1 MIFFKMRADPE
12 QMQEKQSQS
21 AEDALLVAS
30 IADDIMTREQAMNV
44 PSFAACVNKIS
55 ETVST
60 IPFRL
65 YRTDDKGRLE
75 EIKNDKR
82 VQLLNE
88 DTGDTLDGVQFKRA
102 MARDYLLGKGGY
114 AYINR
119 CGLEIQSIHYVQ
131 ESEISFMYDV
141 DPIFKDYDILVRGSS
156 YKPFEFLKILR
167 NTEDG
172 MCGRSIISEN
182 SEVISVT
189 YNSLK
194 YEKNLVKTGGNKKGF
209 IKAANKLRQEAIDA
223 LKAAWRRLYQNNTEN
238 VVVLNNGLEFQ
249 EASNTSVEMQLNE
262 NKKTNADEICKL
274 FGMPISIVC
283 GTPTEQDRADFVQF
297 ALNPIL
303 KEFECAL
310 NRDLFLKKRKEPVFL
325 LLTLRN

>member
-1 MIFFKMRADPE
+1 MRFFKMRAEPE
-12 QMQEKQSQS
+12 QAQEKQSQS
-21 AEDALLVAS
+21 SEDALLVAS
-30 IADDIMTREQAMNV
+30 LADDIMTREQAMNV
-44 PSFAACVNKIS
+44 PAFAACVNKIT
-55 ETVST
+55 EAIST
-60 IPFRL
+60 IPFKL
-65 YRTDDKGRLE
+65 YRTDEDGRLE
-75 EIKNDKR
+75 EIKDDRR
-82 VQLLNE
+82 VQFLNE

-102 MARDYLLGKGGY
+102 MSRDYLLGKGGY
-114 AYINR
+114 AYVNR
-119 CGLEIQSIHYVQ
+119 CGSEIQSIHYVQ
-131 ESEISFMYDV
+131 EGEISFVYDV
-141 DPIFKDYDILVRGSS
+141 DPIFKDYNILVRENS

-167 NTEDG
+167 NTQDG

-209 IKAANKLRQEAIDA
+209 IKSPNKLRQEAIDA
-223 LKAAWRRLYQNNTEN
+223 LKKAWRRLYQNNTEN

-262 NKKTNADEICKL
+262 NKKTNAEEICKL
-274 FGMPISIVC
+274 FGMPTAMVNGSA
-283 GTPTEQDRADFVQF
+283 TEQDRADFVQF

-310 NRDLFLKKRKEPVFL
+310 NRDLLLEKEKGLYFLQL
-325 LLTLRN
+325 ILRN